1 MSGQQS
7 PNGEIFLCVWFTV
20 RKSKQRG
27 KNGKIQKKKKKRSE
41 RPDQKSRS
49 REVLRVI
56 NLSGVWV
63 LGNLL
68 FFFGFSNFRVAR
80 RLAFSISFAVIN

>member
-1 MSGQQS
+1 MCVVYGQ
-7 PNGEIFLCVWFTV
+7 
-20 RKSKQRG
+20 KKQAKG
-27 KNGKIQKKKKKRSE
+27 KEWENSKKKKKRSE

>member
-1 MSGQQS
+1 MSRQQS
-7 PNGEIFLCVWFTV
+7 PNGEIFFVCVV
-20 RKSKQRG
+20 YGQKKQAKG
-27 KNGKIQKKKKKRSE
+27 KEWENSKKKKKRSE

-68 FFFGFSNFRVAR
+68 FFFLDFPIFALRVGSHF
-80 RLAFSISFAVIN
+80 LFLLL